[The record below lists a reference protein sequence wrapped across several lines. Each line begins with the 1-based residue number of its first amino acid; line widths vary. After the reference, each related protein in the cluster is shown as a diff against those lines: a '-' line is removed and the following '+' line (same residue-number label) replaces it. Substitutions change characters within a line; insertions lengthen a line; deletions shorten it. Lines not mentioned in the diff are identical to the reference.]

1 MDAEFE
7 EVARQRQDHLRYFVW
22 LPFLR
27 TADMWPRPRTELLD
41 LETHWWEFRQHE
53 RESWFALFCAGL
65 NLFYLV
71 AALPGWLVSRL
82 GIAGA
87 FVVTSSAAVVLSQ
100 LAAKSRT
107 TLRAGMLS
115 GGACAC
121 RRSVQAGQSK
131 T

>member
-1 MDAEFE
+1 M
-7 EVARQRQDHLRYFVW
+7 W
-22 LPFLR
+22 L
-27 TADMWPRPRTELLD
+27 RPRTELLD
-41 LETHWWEFRQHE
+41 WETHWWEFRQHE
-53 RESWFALFCAGL
+53 RESWLVLFCAGL

-71 AALPGWLVSRL
+71 AALLGWLVSRL

-87 FVVTSSAAVVLSQ
+87 FVIKLSSAAIVLSQ
-100 LAAKSRT
+100 LAGKSRT